1 MSHANVI
8 IIAGPNGAGKT
19 TAAPALLN
27 STIEVSDFVNADIIA
42 HGLSFFK
49 PEEAELQ
56 AGRIMLSRLKELA
69 SQNDNFAFET
79 TLASR
84 TFASW
89 IAKLRNNGYLFHLF
103 FLWLPSEEFAIQRV
117 EKRVLMGGHNVPEET
132 IRRRYHRGLKNFF
145 KLYSPIA
152 HNWYFFDAS
161 ARLPKLIA
169 YGQEHHDKRVA
180 HPAMWERLKGSY
192 K

>member
-1 MSHANVI
+1 MPYSNVI

-42 HGLSFFK
+42 QGLSLFK
-49 PEEAELQ
+49 PEDAELQ
-56 AGRIMLSRLKELA
+56 AGRIMLSRLDELA
-69 SQNDNFAFET
+69 SQKANFAFET

-84 TFASW
+84 TFAYR
-89 IAKLRNNGYLFHLF
+89 IRELFKKGYLFHLF
-103 FLWLPSEEFAIQRV
+103 FLWLPSEEFAIKRV

-132 IRRRYHRGLKNFF
+132 IRRRYHRGLNNFF

-152 HNWYFFDAS
+152 HNWYFFNGS
-161 ARLPKLIA
+161 ESLPKLIA
-169 YGQEHHDKRVA
+169 YGQKHHEIKVT
-180 HPAMWERLKGSY
+180 HPMMWKRLKESY